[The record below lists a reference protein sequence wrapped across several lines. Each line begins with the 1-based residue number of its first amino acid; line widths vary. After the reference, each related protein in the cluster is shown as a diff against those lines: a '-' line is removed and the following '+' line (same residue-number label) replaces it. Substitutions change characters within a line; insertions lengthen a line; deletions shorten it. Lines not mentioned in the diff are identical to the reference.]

1 MPPEHSLGSS
11 LVGQVGFAILK
22 FPHLTEWSIYLMLNY
37 SYQRE
42 PEAVGLALKII
53 LLELILAGTDVCV

>member
-1 MPPEHSLGSS
+1 
-11 LVGQVGFAILK
+11 
-22 FPHLTEWSIYLMLNY
+22 MLNY
-37 SYQRE
+37 SDQRE